1 MPRYFFHCEGAQNFR
16 DDDGTE
22 LADLR
27 TARIQAIRNASE
39 VMRDHPEAIARGP
52 GWRIFVT
59 DEGGGTVFAV
69 VLSAESNP
77 A

>member
-1 MPRYFFHCEGAQNFR
+1 
-16 DDDGTE
+16 
-22 LADLR
+22 
-27 TARIQAIRNASE
+27 
-39 VMRDHPEAIARGP
+39 MRDHPEAIARGP

-69 VLSAESNP
+69 VLSAETNP